1 MEFVFLLHSQL
12 TEEDLEKIVSL
23 KKIHWDYPIEEHKNW
38 IYNNIKKDDIHV
50 LMLENEALVGYMNLI
65 QTEVVLNDETQPF
78 LGIGNVCSLKKGLGY
93 GRELLIGVQKYLLKN
108 NYKGILF
115 CKDKLVDFYTKF
127 EWTLIDDNKIISK
140 NYKNV
145 NIMFY
150 NVDTNLNCVEYEGR
164 NF

>member
-1 MEFVFLLHSQL
+1 
-12 TEEDLEKIVSL
+12 
-23 KKIHWDYPIEEHKNW
+23 
-38 IYNNIKKDDIHV
+38 
-50 LMLENEALVGYMNLI
+50 MLENEALVGYMNLI